1 MECIKTKIIFLVSN
15 LIFNQKVT
23 NGSIIR
29 IDKITEYY
37 PSLKQ
42 EDIKLILECFIN
54 EGMIYE
60 QKHFQCKEGHIFS
73 PNKDNY
79 EFGYD
84 CLECAHLDI
93 DEDERFIQPEDLKNY
108 YLFSTYKIN
117 KLNQD
122 VWNVRSYSLSG
133 DYESASVYARKI
145 LLEENKDFDKLE
157 KKDKLEKI
165 SQIFTIS
172 SESSNLLINL
182 PQICEKIMNYFP

>member
-1 MECIKTKIIFLVSN
+1 MECQKTKIIFLVSN

-29 IDKITEYY
+29 IDKIISYY
-37 PSLKQ
+37 PDLNENDVKM
-42 EDIKLILECFIN
+42 ILNCFIS
-54 EGMIYE
+54 EGMISE
-60 QKHFQCKEGHIFS
+60 QKHFQCKNNHSFT
-73 PNKDNY
+73 PTKDNY
-79 EFGYD
+79 ELGYD
-84 CLECAHLDI
+84 CPECAQLNI

-122 VWNVRSYSLSG
+122 IWNVRSYSLSG
-133 DYESASVYARKI
+133 DYQSAAVYAKKI

-157 KKDKLEKI
+157 KKDKLERI

-182 PQICEKIMNYFP
+182 PQICEKIFNYL